1 MLHPKKNEP
10 PRPTLNTRLAGR
22 ILSPAKTWGGA
33 APSIRSSVQ
42 FYEKLIAPLGTGIIS
57 PASSSPNPSPPPLNT
72 RAAEIEGGGGSD
84 GDGGD
89 SEGAGGLRIAPWSS
103 ILFILALV
111 SSSSSSAS
119 YVRYLKINQQR
130 PTFSRGPRPNS
141 YVLHAQLGSSRIR
154 ADKVPSRGRDLIGLS
169 ISNCTGR

>member
-33 APSIRSSVQ
+33 APSIRSSVR

-72 RAAEIEGGGGSD
+72 RAAEIEGGGG
-84 GDGGD
+84 GD

-111 SSSSSSAS
+111 SSSSAS
-119 YVRYLKINQQR
+119 YVKYLKINQQR

-154 ADKVPSRGRDLIGLS
+154 ADEVPSRGGIRLA
-169 ISNCTGR
+169 CR